1 MKYIIKSSNFTLGK
15 QGEVIEDKAFK
26 AAGLNIDALIEAGHI
41 AKESASIKEKQTE
54 GDAE

>member
-15 QGEVIEDKAFK
+15 QGEVVEDKTLRV
-26 AAGLNIDALIEAGHI
+26 AALNIDALIEAGHI